1 MAEFAAPQRGSFF
14 HYLLEN
20 VCREVRSGGG
30 FAAVTG
36 ETLRA
41 LTRKYAEAYVAESFK
56 PAQLRDK
63 RFAYLFRRLC
73 DTAENIV
80 LEMAEQLAAGDFL
93 PLDFELEIS
102 DRGGELPPLD
112 LGGILVEGKVDRVD
126 GWADGDQLYLCV
138 ADYKSGPKEFRLSDV
153 CEGQTIQML
162 IYLFLL
168 TSEGQE
174 RYGKRIVPGGVL
186 YLPAR
191 DKTVALPRSS
201 SEEEIRRA
209 RADELK
215 ISGLMLD
222 DMAMLRARDRSDPPR
237 YLPVKLAS
245 FVRGLL
251 LRMGQELRAGKA
263 EPSPLAH
270 TPAEDPCRFC
280 EYGRVCGF
288 DPGRQEP
295 RLIRKLT
302 DGEFWEMTERGRG

>member
-1 MAEFAAPQRGSFF
+1 M
-14 HYLLEN
+14 
-20 VCREVRSGGG
+20 
-30 FAAVTG
+30 
-36 ETLRA
+36 
-41 LTRKYAEAYVAESFK
+41 AESFK

-191 DKTVALPRSS
+191 DKTVSLPRSS
-201 SEEEIRRA
+201 TEEEIRKA
-209 RADELK
+209 RAAELK

-222 DMAMLRARDRSDPPR
+222 DPDMLRARDRSQPPR
-237 YLPVKLAS
+237 YLPVSFKDGVPVKGVADLRRMGELDS

-251 LRMGQELRAGKA
+251 RRMGEELRNGKA
-263 EPSPLAH
+263 EASPLAH
-270 TPAEDPCRFC
+270 YGSEDPCRYC

-288 DPGRQEP
+288 DPKRQEK
-295 RLIRKLT
+295 RLIRRMT
-302 DGEFWEMTERGRG
+302 DGEFWELAEKEAAHG